1 MSQGLHALRVNSHT
15 NRPNLNQSELVRK
28 SKYIYFHVNDFSS
41 RRGWGAFQGWHKHF
55 NPDKKQCL

>member
-28 SKYIYFHVNDFSS
+28 YKFPRQRPLREDTFYAASF
-41 RRGWGAFQGWHKHF
+41 A
-55 NPDKKQCL
+55 